1 MTQPTKFLRIIC
13 SLSFIHS
20 IYGIITGLTTA
31 LAPPEVDSE
40 YLDKIFAQL
49 GQIELPIE
57 GLKGDIEDFYL
68 NLLLD
73 MGNYGAS
80 EFLFFSI
87 QLIAVIM
94 MYRLKRFGL
103 TLYILAQ
110 IGLAAS
116 PVIFG
121 GFNTFGK
128 ISLGT
133 AVVWN
138 LIWVLMY
145 YSQRKQMVR

>member
-1 MTQPTKFLRIIC
+1 MVKPTKFLRIIC

-49 GQIELPIE
+49 GEVELPIK

-94 MYRLKRFGL
+94 MYRLKRFGF

-110 IGLAAS
+110 IGLAAA

-128 ISLGT
+128 ISLSA

-138 LIWVLMY
+138 LIWVLLY
-145 YSQRKQMVR
+145 ASQRKQMVR